1 MTTAINIPWTAA
13 LALDAKLQEVPHEQ
27 VFGPMHVPC
36 PQDVSHETEKINSQK
51 ILNHI
56 LDVHAYIV
64 GNKSQNNHLYNCT
77 H

>member
-13 LALDAKLQEVPHEQ
+13 LAPDAKLQEVPHEQ
-27 VFGPMHVPC
+27 AFGPMHVPC
-36 PQDVSHETEKINSQK
+36 PQDVSHVTKKSNSQK

-56 LDVHAYIV
+56 LDVAYIV
-64 GNKSQNNHLYNCT
+64 DNNSQNNHLYNCT